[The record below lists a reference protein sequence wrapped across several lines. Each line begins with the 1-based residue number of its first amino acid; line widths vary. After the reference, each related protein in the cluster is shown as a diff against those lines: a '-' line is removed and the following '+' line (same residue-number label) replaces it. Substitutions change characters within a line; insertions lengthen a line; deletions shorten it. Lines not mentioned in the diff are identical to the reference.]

1 MLTDTSSLDPHM
13 IRNGSHMFINVVS
26 RNLLGIAM
34 SFDDEVA
41 ISV

>member
-1 MLTDTSSLDPHM
+1 MLTDTSSLDLHM
-13 IRNGSHMFINVVS
+13 IRNGPHMFINGVYGD
-26 RNLLGIAM
+26 LLGIAM